1 MRNDTYGT
9 TMCRER
15 SYTLSPTKTCW
26 WYWREN
32 WPIWWCGSRCKYT
45 GHMWLLTRNGPLSF
59 TSIYGRPCTACW
71 GQASYFTET
80 EKGARELRVW
90 DKPVWPLHSKQDSI
104 VRIGGGNRQM
114 WREDTKRERQNSK
127 DPEDHRKKT
136 KFSCYLAKIYGPKLA
151 MHTGTKHDYIGMDLE
166 FMVNGTLEVSMHKY
180 LDGIIDDFPELVK
193 GKCATP
199 AAEHLFKV
207 QEASE
212 ARHLPKEQVI
222 AFHHSVAQ
230 LLSLSTRGRRD
241 IQVAVLFLT
250 TWVKRPYED
259 DWGKLKRV
267 MKYLNGTRKLKLTLS
282 VESMGIIKWYID
294 GSHNA
299 H

>member
-1 MRNDTYGT
+1 
-9 TMCRER
+9 
-15 SYTLSPTKTCW
+15 
-26 WYWREN
+26 
-32 WPIWWCGSRCKYT
+32 
-45 GHMWLLTRNGPLSF
+45 
-59 TSIYGRPCTACW
+59 
-71 GQASYFTET
+71 
-80 EKGARELRVW
+80 
-90 DKPVWPLHSKQDSI
+90 
-104 VRIGGGNRQM
+104 
-114 WREDTKRERQNSK
+114 
-127 DPEDHRKKT
+127 
-136 KFSCYLAKIYGPKLA
+136 

-230 LLSLSTRGRRD
+230 LLSLSMRVRRD

-250 TWVKRPYED
+250 T
-259 DWGKLKRV
+259 
-267 MKYLNGTRKLKLTLS
+267 
-282 VESMGIIKWYID
+282 
-294 GSHNA
+294 
-299 H
+299 

>member
-1 MRNDTYGT
+1 
-9 TMCRER
+9 
-15 SYTLSPTKTCW
+15 
-26 WYWREN
+26 
-32 WPIWWCGSRCKYT
+32 
-45 GHMWLLTRNGPLSF
+45 
-59 TSIYGRPCTACW
+59 
-71 GQASYFTET
+71 
-80 EKGARELRVW
+80 
-90 DKPVWPLHSKQDSI
+90 
-104 VRIGGGNRQM
+104 
-114 WREDTKRERQNSK
+114 
-127 DPEDHRKKT
+127 
-136 KFSCYLAKIYGPKLA
+136 

-250 TWVKRPYED
+250 T
-259 DWGKLKRV
+259 
-267 MKYLNGTRKLKLTLS
+267 
-282 VESMGIIKWYID
+282 
-294 GSHNA
+294 
-299 H
+299 